1 MQQHVFFIHFRLV
14 EKLEDLDPTMRHQ
27 IMPFY
32 KEDRRATADMLNYI
46 QRAYIKYRTNK
57 VTDNKEAITPP
68 LITKIIEEGV
78 GLGIWPPNFQPVN
91 MLTSF
96 AKYIGNRIK
105 NEKKSILKKR
115 YLDSQEQRLNQ
126 SVTSGDVVDPIDDTS
141 EPE

>member
-1 MQQHVFFIHFRLV
+1 MQQHVLFIHFRLV
-14 EKLEDLDPTMRHQ
+14 EKLEDLDTTTRHQ

-32 KEDRRATADMLNYI
+32 KEDRRTTADMLNYV

-57 VTDNKEAITPP
+57 LTDNKEAITPP
-68 LITKIIEEGV
+68 LITQIIEEGV

-96 AKYIGNRIK
+96 DKYIGNRIK

-115 YLDSQEQRLNQ
+115 YMDSQEQRLNQ
-126 SVTSGDVVDPIDDTS
+126 NITSDVADHTDDMS